1 MEQIRQKVL
10 RDEVAPHPII
20 ETIREVCEQMEIAES
35 RFAQET
41 DPDLIESAIYEM
53 QSLRAKYRYLLRA
66 ARIQGV
72 TCQEKAHLWDE

>member
-20 ETIREVCEQMEIAES
+20 ETIRDVCEQMEMAES

-41 DPDLIESAIYEM
+41 DPDLIESAIFEM
-53 QSLRAKYRYLLRA
+53 QSLRAKYRYLLRV
-66 ARIQGV
+66 ARTQGV
-72 TCQEKAHLWDE
+72 TCQEKVHLWNE